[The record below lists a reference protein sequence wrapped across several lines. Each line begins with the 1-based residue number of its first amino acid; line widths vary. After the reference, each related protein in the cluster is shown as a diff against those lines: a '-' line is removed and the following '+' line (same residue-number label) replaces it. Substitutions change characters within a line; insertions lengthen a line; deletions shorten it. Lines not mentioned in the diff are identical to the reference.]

1 MRYQK
6 LFFSLFFFGCAAVV
20 RAQSPLGFGIKG
32 GYSLTNELGTFNSVG
47 LSSSGKYYVVGPFA
61 ELRLPFGIGLEG
73 DALYERVTSSHV
85 GYWEFPVLA
94 KYHFSIPAPI
104 VKPYIEAGPSFRA
117 HTSDLPA
124 LTSRGF
130 LAGAGVEFKLP
141 LIRLSS
147 DLRYTRW
154 NQPGP
159 ASSFPNV
166 NQVELVFGI
175 GF

>member
-1 MRYQK
+1 VRYQK
-6 LFFSLFFFGCAAVV
+6 VLLSLFFLGCAASLQ
-20 RAQSPLGFGIKG
+20 AQSPLGFGIKG
-32 GYSLTNELGTFNSVG
+32 GYSLTSELGTFSSLGVA
-47 LSSSGKYYVVGPFA
+47 SSGQYYVVGPFA
-61 ELRLPFGIGLEG
+61 ELRLPFGIGVEG
-73 DALYERVTSSHV
+73 DALYERVTSSQG

-94 KYHFSIPAPI
+94 NYHFSIPAPI
-104 VKPYIEAGPSFRA
+104 VKPYVEAGPSFRA
-117 HTSDLPA
+117 HTSNLPA

-141 LIRLSS
+141 VIRLSS

-154 NQPGP
+154 SQPGP